1 MHGIS
6 WMFSILLQTAMGLLN
21 CLIWVVHFL
30 TTLIVHSTKRV
41 YETYWCSSSIACQRK
56 RKDWIL
62 RIFTFNDKNPPY
74 LPISLTQRLI
84 FLGSKWSRSN
94 PISHKTIWHI
104 EFKIKKM
111 PVFPSPLWFFVYFFR
126 QYLTQIL
133 RPIPFPHYQWCLQV
147 SETVSWHKFWRCYSA
162 NILQHWVG
170 GSGLIYFW
178 KVDHSRVSRDFSRN
192 WLGLNNLCETL

>member
-84 FLGSKWSRSN
+84 VLGSKWSRSN

-104 EFKIKKM
+104 SNIKNSQFKLKQM
-111 PVFPSPLWFFVYFFR
+111 PGFSKLPFIFYLFF
-126 QYLTQIL
+126 QT
-133 RPIPFPHYQWCLQV
+133 IPHIN
-147 SETVSWHKFWRCYSA
+147 SETNPPYPIINVVSKYLR
-162 NILQHWVG
+162 
-170 GSGLIYFW
+170 
-178 KVDHSRVSRDFSRN
+178 
-192 WLGLNNLCETL
+192 